1 MQLADF
7 QIRALAQNS
16 KMIVPFSD
24 QQLQSFGYDM
34 TLGRTFKRFV
44 GKTDVIDVNNIKD
57 SDFEEFLGDYA
68 IIPPH
73 SFILGIS
80 VEYFNIPKNVIGI
93 CLGRSSYSRV
103 GIIPHISPL
112 ESGWEGFV
120 TIEISNVGML
130 PCKVYAKKGISQ
142 VVFFESEFYPWR
154 DYTTK
159 GGRYNKQQGIVLS
172 KGV

>member
-7 QIRALAQNS
+7 QIQALARQG
-16 KMIVPFSD
+16 MIKPFSF
-24 QQLQSFGYDM
+24 QRCNSFGYDM

-44 GKTDVIDVNNIKD
+44 GKTEVIDVNNIKD
-57 SDFEEFLGDYA
+57 NDFEEFLGDYA

-80 VEYFNIPKNVIGI
+80 VEYFIIPNNIIGI

-103 GIIPHISPL
+103 GIIPHVTPL
-112 ESGWEGFV
+112 ESGWAGFV

-130 PCKVYAKKGISQ
+130 PCKVYANKGISQ
-142 VVFFESEFYPWR
+142 VVFLEGQYPWR
-154 DYTTK
+154 TYVEK
-159 GGRYNKQQGIVLS
+159 GGRYNKQEGITLS

>member
-7 QIRALAQNS
+7 QIEALAKQG
-16 KMIVPFSD
+16 MIKPFSY
-24 QQLQSFGYDM
+24 QHLNSFGYDM

-44 GKTDVIDVNNIKD
+44 GKVDVIDVNNIKD
-57 SDFEEFLGDYA
+57 TDFEEFLGDYA

-80 VEYFNIPKNVIGI
+80 VEYFIIPKNVIGI

-103 GIIPHISPL
+103 GVTSCISPL
-112 ESGWEGFV
+112 EAGWEGFV
-120 TIEISNVGML
+120 TIEISNVGTL

-142 VVFFESEFYPWR
+142 IVFLESEFYPWR

-159 GGRYNKQQGIVLS
+159 GGRYNKQEGIVLS